1 MDKLTSLLEEK
12 LMPLASKIA
21 KQKYL
26 KAISNT
32 FMSIIPFM
40 TIGSIALVLVS
51 PCASSAD
58 FEPGFAQSFF
68 AAWEALADAITLPV
82 GSIYTICMECLSL
95 FVAAGVGYFLSQ
107 HYKMKGF
114 TPTILAL
121 VSFMILGGLYGGYDK
136 TFDYAGGTGLFTAIF
151 AAIVSVELL
160 RFLLDKNFGKI
171 SLEGQGVPEALT
183 ESFAMLFPTVVVLL
197 VMSLIHTLVS
207 TVTGA
212 TFPALMQIIMSPLLK
227 ATNSIFGGILLVFLV
242 MTFWWFGIHDT
253 AITGPMG
260 AFWAVAL
267 SANVAAYVG
276 GAAANNLPYVITEP
290 FWWFFIMI
298 GGSGATFGL
307 VFILLFACKSK
318 QLKTVGKLG
327 LIPAFFNINEP
338 IIFGVPMMM
347 NPLMY
352 IPFVGVPVLNC
363 IIAYVAIATHLINGT
378 IAYPGWNLFCPVAA
392 LISTVDVKALILVLI
407 LIVVDAAF
415 YFPFIKVLDKQKVA
429 EEAAAAQ
436 E

>member
-1 MDKLTSLLEEK
+1 MKNFSNWLETK
-12 LMPLASKIA
+12 MLPLANKIA

-51 PCASSAD
+51 PVANSAD
-58 FEPGFAQSFF
+58 LEPGLFKSFIE
-68 AAWEALADAITLPV
+68 AWEMVADMIALPV
-82 GSIYTICMECLSL
+82 GSIYTICMECIAI
-95 FVAAGVGYFLSQ
+95 FVAAGIGYFLSQ

-114 TPTILAL
+114 TPTILSII
-121 VSFMILGGLYGGYDK
+121 SFLILGGLNGGFEK
-136 TFDYAGGTGLFTAIF
+136 VWTYAGGTGLFTAIF
-151 AAIVSVELL
+151 SSILSIELL
-160 RFLLDKNFGKI
+160 HFLVEKKFGKI
-171 SLEGQGVPEALT
+171 SLEGHGVPEALT
-183 ESFAMLFPTVVVLL
+183 ESFAMLFPCVVVLL
-197 VMSLIHTLVS
+197 VVSLLHTVVS
-207 TVTGA
+207 TVTGSA
-212 TFPALMQIIMSPLLK
+212 FPALMQVIMSPLLS
-227 ATNSIFGGILLVFLV
+227 ATNSIFGGVILVFLV
-242 MTFWWFGIHDT
+242 MTLWWFGIHDT

-267 SANVAAYVG
+267 SVNIAAFAG

-307 VFILLFACKSK
+307 VFVLMFVCKSK

-327 LIPAFFNINEP
+327 LVPAFFNINEP
-338 IIFGVPMMM
+338 IIFGVPLMM

-363 IIAYVAIATHLINGT
+363 IISYLAISMHLVNNT
-378 IAYPGWNLFCPVAA
+378 IAYPGWNMFCPVAA
-392 LISTVDVKALILVLI
+392 LISTADIKAMLLVVALIVI
-407 LIVVDAAF
+407 DALF
-415 YFPFIKVLDKQKVA
+415 YLPFIKVLDKQKLL
-429 EEAAAAQ
+429 EEA
-436 E
+436 EG